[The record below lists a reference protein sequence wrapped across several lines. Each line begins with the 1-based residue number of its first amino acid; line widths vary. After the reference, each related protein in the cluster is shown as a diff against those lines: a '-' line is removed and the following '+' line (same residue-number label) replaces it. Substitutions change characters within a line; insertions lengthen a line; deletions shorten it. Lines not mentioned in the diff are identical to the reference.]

1 MRNKSRL
8 TITLPQDVLEQV
20 DGLVDGTEIRNR
32 SHAIETL
39 IRASLTPSVST
50 AVILAGG
57 REKQATPPALKKVNG
72 KYVFVQLVD
81 HLKSFGITD
90 IVVCAGQHMAQLK
103 KEFNDGSPLGVKV
116 RYVAEERPMGTAGAL
131 KLAEPLL
138 AAKPFIVLHGDII
151 TDINIH
157 EFVTFHQTA
166 ETLANIGV
174 KPRMGE
180 KKYGQAFIQG
190 NKIIKFLQTGTT
202 EGISIV
208 NTGLYVL
215 QPQVLE
221 RIPAGKQASLESDVF
236 PELAEAR
243 ELSAFIFQGLWEEVS
258 SI

>member
-1 MRNKSRL
+1 
-8 TITLPQDVLEQV
+8 
-20 DGLVDGTEIRNR
+20 
-32 SHAIETL
+32 
-39 IRASLTPSVST
+39 
-50 AVILAGG
+50 
-57 REKQATPPALKKVNG
+57 
-72 KYVFVQLVD
+72 
-81 HLKSFGITD
+81 
-90 IVVCAGQHMAQLK
+90 
-103 KEFNDGSPLGVKV
+103 
-116 RYVAEERPMGTAGAL
+116 
-131 KLAEPLL
+131 
-138 AAKPFIVLHGDII
+138 
-151 TDINIH
+151 
-157 EFVTFHQTA
+157 
-166 ETLANIGV
+166 
-174 KPRMGE
+174 MGE